1 MALSTQ
7 PQHSIQPGAEILPCV
22 FQLRIT
28 GEDAAG
34 IKFADE
40 VETRATLKHGMVI
53 LSQRNLIPG
62 TDVGLEFAAAFT
74 CGRVLAQLGL
84 WDGQQLYAVE
94 YKTDSSPL
102 FKHDSA
108 TNRLS
113 TNERLLLQC
122 SICSGQEEFELNDIQ
137 LTVFRSTR
145 SVLMGCK
152 RCAGDSL
159 WTAPTTLDD
168 PNLMIGS
175 QAYEQQHGAISP
187 RNRTIDNRRYKRTA
201 VKRVKA
207 CLRRANGG
215 EDVVEVLDIS
225 RGGIRFLSYVDYPP
239 DTFLQLAVPYMKEA
253 ENMFTAGR
261 IVRVQCRPT
270 VDIPGE
276 FGLEFVRF

>member
-1 MALSTQ
+1 
-7 PQHSIQPGAEILPCV
+7 
-22 FQLRIT
+22 
-28 GEDAAG
+28 
-34 IKFADE
+34 
-40 VETRATLKHGMVI
+40 LKHGMVI

-62 TDVGLEFAAAFT
+62 TEVRLEFAAAST
-74 CGRVLAQLGL
+74 SGRVLAQLGL

-94 YKTDSSPL
+94 YTGSSPL
-102 FKHDSA
+102 FKRDSTTKA
-108 TNRLS
+108 ES
-113 TNERLLLQC
+113 TDERLLLQC
-122 SICSGQEEFELNDIQ
+122 SICSGQEAFELNDIQ

-145 SVLMGCK
+145 SVLIGCK

-175 QAYEQQHGAISP
+175 QAYEHQHGTASP
-187 RNRTIDNRRYKRTA
+187 SRNRTIENRLYKRVA

-207 CLRRANGG
+207 CLRRTVGG

-239 DTFLQLAVPYMKEA
+239 DTILQVAVPYMDEA
-253 ENMFTAGR
+253 ENMFTAGK

-276 FGLEFVRF
+276 FGLEFVKA